1 MLTYKEFRKKLLTE
15 LDQRGIKFEITSMT
29 SVNGEKERIS
39 IAFSNFTTDNAVD
52 SDHKPETFGLY
63 PDHEYANYLGLCE
76 RESESPIERIVDDA
90 LQIMSQ
96 LSEKVSLEYVN
107 SLLKLRDED
116 IIYQLINAKKNE
128 ELLKKVPHR
137 IVADDLA
144 VIYRIY
150 KTEIDENSDEKLVT
164 STIILNSL
172 MEESRYTEEK
182 LYACASVN
190 MPKQFPI
197 FILNVQQSEIFSLL
211 VNGFGYSLMDAKEKV
226 LSMPLSTDIDF
237 SYPARS
243 INLKQKCKITLGTRL
258 SFSDIG
264 ECAFRL
270 QNCIF
275 TNGGTILLPQEA
287 SRKKSNKLSPEGIVK
302 DYNSQCYMK
311 FDKIMEQLKSY
322 ETIPVTDMQQ
332 SVWNILEK
340 LKFSSAF
347 GFSNTRDLQKNYL
360 STFEK
365 EGDAL
370 DVVIKILK
378 IPGVLQRNYPGT
390 THDRVN
396 ECIGKIFNLKM
407 EKLIV

>member
-15 LDQRGIKFEITSMT
+15 LEQRGIKFEITSMT

-76 RESESPIERIVDDA
+76 SESESPVERIVDDA

-164 STIILNSL
+164 STIILNSV

-182 LYACASVN
+182 EASASFSFVQ
-190 MPKQFPI
+190 KTGSVSFS
-197 FILNVQQSEIFSLL
+197 FILILWRKEMRKIEDQHYKTKRSCPVCGHTLYSNHYLQYGIPCIRYTCPRCRYYMEKSVQR
-211 VNGFGYSLMDAKEKV
+211 KE
-226 LSMPLSTDIDF
+226 
-237 SYPARS
+237 
-243 INLKQKCKITLGTRL
+243 
-258 SFSDIG
+258 
-264 ECAFRL
+264 
-270 QNCIF
+270 
-275 TNGGTILLPQEA
+275 
-287 SRKKSNKLSPEGIVK
+287 RKK
-302 DYNSQCYMK
+302 
-311 FDKIMEQLKSY
+311 
-322 ETIPVTDMQQ
+322 
-332 SVWNILEK
+332 
-340 LKFSSAF
+340 
-347 GFSNTRDLQKNYL
+347 
-360 STFEK
+360 
-365 EGDAL
+365 
-370 DVVIKILK
+370 
-378 IPGVLQRNYPGT
+378 
-390 THDRVN
+390 
-396 ECIGKIFNLKM
+396 
-407 EKLIV
+407 

>member
-76 RESESPIERIVDDA
+76 SESESPVERIVDDA

-96 LSEKVSLEYVN
+96 LS
-107 SLLKLRDED
+107 
-116 IIYQLINAKKNE
+116 NE

-164 STIILNSL
+164 STIILNSV

-197 FILNVQQSEIFSLL
+197 FILNVQQSEIFSFL

-226 LSMPLSTDIDF
+226 LSMPLSNPDTDYMWAISNFDDRYGAATILYSDEIQRF
-237 SYPARS
+237 ANELEDDLVLVPSSTHEWFAYR
-243 INLKQKCKITLGTRL
+243 K
-258 SFSDIG
+258 SDI
-264 ECAFRL
+264 EI
-270 QNCIF
+270 N
-275 TNGGTILLPQEA
+275 E
-287 SRKKSNKLSPEGIVK
+287 
-302 DYNSQCYMK
+302 
-311 FDKIMEQLKSY
+311 SY
-322 ETIPVTDMQQ
+322 EDIIRETNETLVPKEQVLSDHLYIYERSSGT
-332 SVWNILEK
+332 
-340 LKFSSAF
+340 LK
-347 GFSNTRDLQKNYL
+347 
-360 STFEK
+360 TFEQK
-365 EGDAL
+365 
-370 DVVIKILK
+370 
-378 IPGVLQRNYPGT
+378 
-390 THDRVN
+390 
-396 ECIGKIFNLKM
+396 
-407 EKLIV
+407 

>member
-76 RESESPIERIVDDA
+76 SESESPVERIVDDA

-96 LSEKVSLEYVN
+96 LSEKVSLKYVN

-164 STIILNSL
+164 STIILNSV

-211 VNGFGYSLMDAKEKV
+211 VNRFGYSLMDAKEKV
-226 LSMPLSTDIDF
+226 LSMPLSNPDTDYMWAISNFDDRYGAATILYSDEIKRF
-237 SYPARS
+237 A
-243 INLKQKCKITLGTRL
+243 NELKDDLVLVPSSTHEWFAYRK
-258 SFSDIG
+258 SDIEIKAFVKNPTVEEINHAETLSKNVPDG
-264 ECAFRL
+264 EDAD
-270 QNCIF
+270 
-275 TNGGTILLPQEA
+275 TILADLCEETSMEEPGLAYDVFNTWKAAQTSHERESIEGMFLIFAGIEFGEYLERCIKETTQE
-287 SRKKSNKLSPEGIVK
+287 G
-302 DYNSQCYMK
+302 
-311 FDKIMEQLKSY
+311 EQ
-322 ETIPVTDMQQ
+322 
-332 SVWNILEK
+332 
-340 LKFSSAF
+340 
-347 GFSNTRDLQKNYL
+347 
-360 STFEK
+360 
-365 EGDAL
+365 
-370 DVVIKILK
+370 
-378 IPGVLQRNYPGT
+378 
-390 THDRVN
+390 
-396 ECIGKIFNLKM
+396 
-407 EKLIV
+407 

>member
-76 RESESPIERIVDDA
+76 SESESPVERIVDDA
-90 LQIMSQ
+90 LQMMSQ
-96 LSEKVSLEYVN
+96 LSEKVSLKYVN

-128 ELLKKVPHR
+128 ELLKKVQHR

-164 STIILNSL
+164 STIILNSV

-211 VNGFGYSLMDAKEKV
+211 VNRFGYSLMDAKEKV
-226 LSMPLSTDIDF
+226 LSMPLSNPDTDYMWAISNFDDRYGAATILYSDEIKRF
-237 SYPARS
+237 A
-243 INLKQKCKITLGTRL
+243 NELKDDLVLVPSSTHEWFAYRK
-258 SFSDIG
+258 SDI
-264 ECAFRL
+264 EINESYEDIIRE
-270 QNCIF
+270 
-275 TNGGTILLPQEA
+275 TNETLVPKEQVLSDHLYIYERGSGT
-287 SRKKSNKLSPEGIVK
+287 
-302 DYNSQCYMK
+302 
-311 FDKIMEQLKSY
+311 LKS
-322 ETIPVTDMQQ
+322 
-332 SVWNILEK
+332 LK
-340 LKFSSAF
+340 LK
-347 GFSNTRDLQKNYL
+347 
-360 STFEK
+360 
-365 EGDAL
+365 
-370 DVVIKILK
+370 
-378 IPGVLQRNYPGT
+378 
-390 THDRVN
+390 
-396 ECIGKIFNLKM
+396 
-407 EKLIV
+407 

>member
-15 LDQRGIKFEITSMT
+15 LEQREIKFEITSMT

-76 RESESPIERIVDDA
+76 SESESPIERIVDDA

-164 STIILNSL
+164 STIILNSV

-226 LSMPLSTDIDF
+226 LSMPLSNPDTDYMWAMSACYTIELNMKFKSPESMSDAVRSLQEYIKKDAETDYDLESYAADGIGTENIDDLMKIF
-237 SYPARS
+237 LSDRKRQRITITDSGEWKNYSADFNASYGWESVLVKMFKILGVYLANGSQLDISIDNDYNGLVIRNGICKQ
-243 INLKQKCKITLGTRL
+243 INLK
-258 SFSDIG
+258 G
-264 ECAFRL
+264 E
-270 QNCIF
+270 
-275 TNGGTILLPQEA
+275 EE
-287 SRKKSNKLSPEGIVK
+287 KSL
-302 DYNSQCYMK
+302 
-311 FDKIMEQLKSY
+311 
-322 ETIPVTDMQQ
+322 
-332 SVWNILEK
+332 
-340 LKFSSAF
+340 
-347 GFSNTRDLQKNYL
+347 
-360 STFEK
+360 
-365 EGDAL
+365 
-370 DVVIKILK
+370 
-378 IPGVLQRNYPGT
+378 
-390 THDRVN
+390 
-396 ECIGKIFNLKM
+396 
-407 EKLIV
+407 

>member
-15 LDQRGIKFEITSMT
+15 LEQRGIKFEITSMT

-76 RESESPIERIVDDA
+76 SESESPVERIVDDA

-116 IIYQLINAKKNE
+116 IIYQLINVKKNE

-211 VNGFGYSLMDAKEKV
+211 VNRFGYSLMDAKEKV
-226 LSMPLSTDIDF
+226 LSMPLSNPDTDYMWAISNFDERYGAATILYSDEIQRF
-237 SYPARS
+237 ANKLEDDLVLVPSSTHEWFAYR
-243 INLKQKCKITLGTRL
+243 K
-258 SFSDIG
+258 SDI
-264 ECAFRL
+264 EINEAYEDIIRE
-270 QNCIF
+270 
-275 TNGGTILLPQEA
+275 TNETLVPKEQVLSDHLYIYERSSGT
-287 SRKKSNKLSPEGIVK
+287 
-302 DYNSQCYMK
+302 
-311 FDKIMEQLKSY
+311 LK
-322 ETIPVTDMQQ
+322 
-332 SVWNILEK
+332 
-340 LKFSSAF
+340 
-347 GFSNTRDLQKNYL
+347 
-360 STFEK
+360 TFEQK
-365 EGDAL
+365 
-370 DVVIKILK
+370 
-378 IPGVLQRNYPGT
+378 
-390 THDRVN
+390 
-396 ECIGKIFNLKM
+396 
-407 EKLIV
+407 

>member
-15 LDQRGIKFEITSMT
+15 LEQRGIKFEITSMT

-76 RESESPIERIVDDA
+76 SESESPVERIVDDA

-150 KTEIDENSDEKLVT
+150 KTE
-164 STIILNSL
+164 
-172 MEESRYTEEK
+172 
-182 LYACASVN
+182 
-190 MPKQFPI
+190 
-197 FILNVQQSEIFSLL
+197 

-226 LSMPLSTDIDF
+226 LSMPLSNPDTDYMWAISNFDERYGAATILYSDEIQRF
-237 SYPARS
+237 ANKLEDDLVLVPSSTHEWFAYR
-243 INLKQKCKITLGTRL
+243 K
-258 SFSDIG
+258 SDI
-264 ECAFRL
+264 EINEAYEDIIRE
-270 QNCIF
+270 
-275 TNGGTILLPQEA
+275 TNETLVPKEQVLSDHLYIYERSSGT
-287 SRKKSNKLSPEGIVK
+287 
-302 DYNSQCYMK
+302 
-311 FDKIMEQLKSY
+311 LK
-322 ETIPVTDMQQ
+322 
-332 SVWNILEK
+332 
-340 LKFSSAF
+340 
-347 GFSNTRDLQKNYL
+347 
-360 STFEK
+360 TFEQK
-365 EGDAL
+365 
-370 DVVIKILK
+370 
-378 IPGVLQRNYPGT
+378 
-390 THDRVN
+390 
-396 ECIGKIFNLKM
+396 
-407 EKLIV
+407 

>member
-15 LDQRGIKFEITSMT
+15 LEQRGIKFEITSMT

-39 IAFSNFTTDNAVD
+39 IAFSNFTTYNAVD

-76 RESESPIERIVDDA
+76 SESESPIERIVDDA

-164 STIILNSL
+164 STIILNSV

-182 LYACASVN
+182 FFLSWLTGLDIHLWMQKKKYYLCRFQTLIQTICGQS
-190 MPKQFPI
+190 Q
-197 FILNVQQSEIFSLL
+197 ILMTATELQLFS
-211 VNGFGYSLMDAKEKV
+211 
-226 LSMPLSTDIDF
+226 
-237 SYPARS
+237 
-243 INLKQKCKITLGTRL
+243 
-258 SFSDIG
+258 
-264 ECAFRL
+264 
-270 QNCIF
+270 
-275 TNGGTILLPQEA
+275 ILT
-287 SRKKSNKLSPEGIVK
+287 KS
-302 DYNSQCYMK
+302 
-311 FDKIMEQLKSY
+311 
-322 ETIPVTDMQQ
+322 
-332 SVWNILEK
+332 
-340 LKFSSAF
+340 
-347 GFSNTRDLQKNYL
+347 RDLRMNW
-360 STFEK
+360 
-365 EGDAL
+365 
-370 DVVIKILK
+370 
-378 IPGVLQRNYPGT
+378 
-390 THDRVN
+390 
-396 ECIGKIFNLKM
+396 KM
-407 EKLIV
+407 T

>member
-15 LDQRGIKFEITSMT
+15 LDQRGIRFEITSMT

-76 RESESPIERIVDDA
+76 SESESPVERIVDDA

-116 IIYQLINAKKNE
+116 IIYQLINAKKNK

-226 LSMPLSTDIDF
+226 LSMPLSNPDTDYMWAISNFDERYGAATILYSDEIQRF
-237 SYPARS
+237 ANKLEDDLVLVPSSTHEWFAYR
-243 INLKQKCKITLGTRL
+243 K
-258 SFSDIG
+258 SDI
-264 ECAFRL
+264 EINEAYEDIIRE
-270 QNCIF
+270 
-275 TNGGTILLPQEA
+275 TNETLVPKEQVLSDHLYIYERSSGT
-287 SRKKSNKLSPEGIVK
+287 
-302 DYNSQCYMK
+302 
-311 FDKIMEQLKSY
+311 LK
-322 ETIPVTDMQQ
+322 
-332 SVWNILEK
+332 
-340 LKFSSAF
+340 
-347 GFSNTRDLQKNYL
+347 
-360 STFEK
+360 TFEQK
-365 EGDAL
+365 
-370 DVVIKILK
+370 
-378 IPGVLQRNYPGT
+378 
-390 THDRVN
+390 
-396 ECIGKIFNLKM
+396 
-407 EKLIV
+407 

>member
-15 LDQRGIKFEITSMT
+15 LEQRGIKFEITSMT

-76 RESESPIERIVDDA
+76 SESESPVERIVDDA

-226 LSMPLSTDIDF
+226 LSMPLSNPDTDYMWAISNFDER
-237 SYPARS
+237 YGA
-243 INLKQKCKITLGTRL
+243 
-258 SFSDIG
+258 
-264 ECAFRL
+264 A
-270 QNCIF
+270 
-275 TNGGTILLPQEA
+275 TIL
-287 SRKKSNKLSPEGIVK
+287 
-302 DYNSQCYMK
+302 YYH
-311 FDKIMEQLKSY
+311 Y
-322 ETIPVTDMQQ
+322 
-332 SVWNILEK
+332 
-340 LKFSSAF
+340 
-347 GFSNTRDLQKNYL
+347 
-360 STFEK
+360 
-365 EGDAL
+365 
-370 DVVIKILK
+370 
-378 IPGVLQRNYPGT
+378 
-390 THDRVN
+390 
-396 ECIGKIFNLKM
+396 
-407 EKLIV
+407 

>member
-76 RESESPIERIVDDA
+76 SESESPVERIVDDA
-90 LQIMSQ
+90 LQMMSQ
-96 LSEKVSLEYVN
+96 LSEKVSLKYVN

-164 STIILNSL
+164 STIILNSV

-211 VNGFGYSLMDAKEKV
+211 VNRFGYSLMDAKEKV
-226 LSMPLSTDIDF
+226 LSMPLSNPDTD
-237 SYPARS
+237 
-243 INLKQKCKITLGTRL
+243 
-258 SFSDIG
+258 
-264 ECAFRL
+264 
-270 QNCIF
+270 
-275 TNGGTILLPQEA
+275 
-287 SRKKSNKLSPEGIVK
+287 
-302 DYNSQCYMK
+302 YM
-311 FDKIMEQLKSY
+311 
-322 ETIPVTDMQQ
+322 
-332 SVWNILEK
+332 
-340 LKFSSAF
+340 
-347 GFSNTRDLQKNYL
+347 
-360 STFEK
+360 
-365 EGDAL
+365 
-370 DVVIKILK
+370 
-378 IPGVLQRNYPGT
+378 
-390 THDRVN
+390 
-396 ECIGKIFNLKM
+396 
-407 EKLIV
+407 

>member
-15 LDQRGIKFEITSMT
+15 LEQRGIKFEITSMT

-76 RESESPIERIVDDA
+76 SESESPVERIVDDA

-128 ELLKKVPHR
+128 ELQKKVPHR

-226 LSMPLSTDIDF
+226 LSMPLSNPDTDYMWAISNFDERYGAATILYSDEIQRF
-237 SYPARS
+237 AYKLEDDLVLVPSSTHEWFAYR
-243 INLKQKCKITLGTRL
+243 K
-258 SFSDIG
+258 SDI
-264 ECAFRL
+264 EINEAYEDIIRE
-270 QNCIF
+270 
-275 TNGGTILLPQEA
+275 TNETLVPKEQVLSDHLYIYERSSGT
-287 SRKKSNKLSPEGIVK
+287 
-302 DYNSQCYMK
+302 
-311 FDKIMEQLKSY
+311 LK
-322 ETIPVTDMQQ
+322 
-332 SVWNILEK
+332 
-340 LKFSSAF
+340 
-347 GFSNTRDLQKNYL
+347 
-360 STFEK
+360 TFEQK
-365 EGDAL
+365 
-370 DVVIKILK
+370 
-378 IPGVLQRNYPGT
+378 
-390 THDRVN
+390 
-396 ECIGKIFNLKM
+396 
-407 EKLIV
+407 